1 MANKPPKIT
10 SDLGQ
15 RMMGSTLAIMA
26 MAGVMA
32 YFIYT
37 GQVLPDEPVVY
48 KATSMQTESYAEG
61 RPTKLTIDVRIENY
75 VEKPLQLS
83 SPTQCEIF
91 EWFVTDP
98 KGELVQSQ
106 TTPDAC
112 VQMMAQQVLSKN
124 QAISDSY
131 SIELDPARMKPGEYR
146 LFTRY
151 WGMETNQVLDIK

>member
-1 MANKPPKIT
+1 
-10 SDLGQ
+10 
-15 RMMGSTLAIMA
+15 MMGSTLAIMA

-37 GQVLPDEPVVY
+37 GQVLPDDPVVY
-48 KATSMQTESYAEG
+48 KATSTQTESYAAG
-61 RPTKLTIDVRIENY
+61 QPTKLTIDVRIENY
-75 VEKPLQLS
+75 EDKPLELV

-106 TTPDAC
+106 TTPDSCA
-112 VQMMAQQVLSKN
+112 QMTAQQVLTKN

-131 SIELDPARMKPGEYR
+131 TIELDPARVKPGEYR

-151 WGMETNQVLDIK
+151 WGMETNQALDIR